1 MTLTQGGFSI
11 RIYRM
16 SKKESSIARSV
27 VLYGIGGILS
37 QAAGL
42 ITLPMMVRSLTSA
55 EYGTI
60 EVIASVTG
68 YFSLL
73 IGLNTISGL
82 YRFFHETDEVS
93 GERRRVVSTVMIFA
107 LLCGLVIAAAACL
120 YAPNLSRR
128 LFESAANADLIRLA
142 FISMVPVAVYIYAMG
157 LLRLQNLALP
167 YILISVLVSAVYMTA
182 ILLFVGV
189 FRHGAAGY
197 YQAQFLAN
205 GIGVA
210 AAFFVSRRY
219 LTFAFS
225 RKWFRKIAA
234 YAFPLVPGSI
244 LAWSLSANNRIILNA
259 AAGEV
264 QVAYYALANKAAIVV
279 TLATQSFC
287 NAWEPMMYA
296 MLREEERLRTT
307 LPQML
312 NLFTLGTLGVAMV
325 LMTGAREIFLLL
337 APPEYLV
344 GVALLGVIQ
353 LRWLF
358 TMGVYVIDPGSA
370 KSGKTYWVT
379 IMLGLAV
386 AVNLLANR
394 LLVPRFGLNGAVFAE
409 LVGYA
414 TAMIGRWIVSNRLF
428 PVKWRFGFFTLA
440 IALYGLGAMAQ
451 TRLIFAD
458 LPILTAYALRITVT
472 LAFLAILWFAQG
484 NDCRSICVGLLR
496 KGGRLIRFRLK

>member
-1 MTLTQGGFSI
+1 
-11 RIYRM
+11 M
-16 SKKESSIARSV
+16 SKPQPSIARSV
-27 VLYGIGGILS
+27 LLYGIGGILS

-73 IGLNTISGL
+73 VGLNTISGL
-82 YRFFHETDEVS
+82 YRFFHETDEAS

-120 YAPNLSRR
+120 YAPSLSRR
-128 LFESAANADLIRLA
+128 LFDSAANTDLIRLA
-142 FISMVPVAVYIYAMG
+142 FISMIPVAVYIYAMG

-167 YILISVLVSAVYMTA
+167 YILISILVSAVYMTS

-189 FRHGAAGY
+189 YHHGAAGY

-205 GIGVA
+205 AIGIG

-225 RKWFRKIAA
+225 RSWFRKIAA

-244 LAWSLSANNRIILNA
+244 LAWSLSANNRLILNA

-264 QVAYYALANKAAIVV
+264 QVAYYALANKAAIVI
-279 TLATQSFC
+279 TLATQAFC

-296 MLREEERLRTT
+296 MLSEEDRLREA
-307 LPQML
+307 LPRML
-312 NLFTLGTLGVAMV
+312 NLFTFGTLGIAMI

-344 GVALLGVIQ
+344 GVGLLGVIQ

-379 IMLGLAV
+379 IMLGLSV

-394 LLVPRFGLNGAVFAE
+394 FLVPRFGLNGAVFAE
-409 LVGYA
+409 LAGYA
-414 TAMIGRWIVSNRLF
+414 SAMIGRWIVSDRLF
-428 PVKWRFGFFTLA
+428 PVRWRFGFFALA
-440 IALYGLGAMAQ
+440 IALYGLGASAH
-451 TRLIFAD
+451 TRLIFTE
-458 LPILTAYALRITVT
+458 LPVLSAYALRMAVT
-472 LAFLAILWFAQG
+472 LAFLVILWFAQG
-484 NDCRSICVGLLR
+484 DDSRKICLELLR
-496 KGGRLIRFRLK
+496 KGERIIRFRTK